1 MKAPARGR
9 GSIVAI
15 LLFVIASTAVADTAG
30 LAFRIDEGRNLNSFL
45 RSGPVAAHLLL
56 RSGNDPRILVAF
68 PAGNSGVGLW
78 FQTTEAST
86 DWKLVAPPRPVT
98 RLDGRKRPLHGIEF
112 EIETPAPELRV
123 RGAVLSS
130 VRVLRDYEL
139 QEKAPPEVRVAPK
152 TTKETIEWA
161 RDRLD
166 GAPGYR
172 LAFEALDGS
181 RVSAEKFTA
190 PPGKRL
196 RLRVQ
201 ALTGETPLRQLD
213 HLLTPSAGTDP
224 RARDVLAFLSYRE
237 KFLAGSWRFNTY
249 FGRDTLISALLL
261 APVLEPPAIESAVT
275 SVLDRLAPNGE
286 VAHEEDIGEF
296 AVLRNVREG
305 RGRVAT
311 PIYDYGMVDDD
322 FLLAPLAARWLL
334 DDARGRGRAR
344 EFLARKGAGDETRGA
359 ALARNLAWGVGRASA
374 VADDPRGGNLV
385 DIKRGRMTG
394 NWRDSEQG
402 LGGGRYAYDVNAA
415 LVPAALAAA
424 ARLSASGLLDPF
436 IDAETRKTLSRA
448 ANIAEAWTNRA
459 PGFFKVTVPVARARA
474 DIAAYAREVG
484 VDSEP
489 ALRAL
494 GDQPWTFNALSL
506 DALGAPIPILHS
518 DEGFRLLLTDPP
530 AEEVAIC
537 LDAIMRRY
545 PAGLVT
551 DAGLLVAN
559 PALASPELR
568 GEFSRYAYHGAVVW
582 SWQQALLAAALE
594 RQVRRTDL
602 QEPVRARLRSARA
615 ELWGVIERSNALR
628 TSELWSW
635 SYAGGNFR
643 IEPFGRPGADVDE
656 SNAAQLWSTVY
667 LGLTPFKSGTSPG
680 SSVPVP
686 RAGARARRRRSR
698 PPRRRC
704 ASCSRLCRVRRT
716 GSCRESRTP
725 SSPRKSP

>member
-1 MKAPARGR
+1 MKAPPRGR
-9 GSIVAI
+9 GFFVAV

-30 LAFRIDEGRNLNSFL
+30 LTFRIDEGRNLNGFL

-56 RSGNDPRILVAF
+56 RSGNEPRILVAF

-78 FQTTEAST
+78 FQTTESST
-86 DWKLVAPPRPVT
+86 DWKLATPPRPVT
-98 RLDGRKRPLHGIEF
+98 RLDARRRPLHGIEF
-112 EIETPAPELRV
+112 VIETPAPELRV

-139 QEKAPPEVRVAPK
+139 QEKAPPEVLVAPQA
-152 TTKETIEWA
+152 TTGVIEWA

-201 ALTGETPLRQLD
+201 ALTGEMPLRQLD
-213 HLLTPSAGTDP
+213 YLLTSSAGADP
-224 RARDVLAFLSYRE
+224 RARNVLAFLSYRE

-261 APVLEPPAIESAVT
+261 APVLEPPAIESAIT

-296 AVLRNVREG
+296 AVLRNLREG

-344 EFLARKGAGDETRGA
+344 EFLARKEGGGEARGA
-359 ALARNLAWGVGRASA
+359 ALARNLAWVVGRAA
-374 VADDPRGGNLV
+374 AFADDPRVGNLV
-385 DIKRGRMTG
+385 DIKAGRMTG

-415 LVPAALAAA
+415 LVPAALEAA
-424 ARLSASGLLDPF
+424 ARLSASGLLDTYA
-436 IDAETRKTLSRA
+436 DAAARKTLSRA
-448 ANIAEAWTNRA
+448 AKSAEVWTSRA
-459 PGFFKVTVPVARARA
+459 AGFFKVTVPAARARA

-489 ALRAL
+489 ASQAP
-494 GDQPWTFNALSL
+494 GDQPLTFNALSL

-530 AEEVAIC
+530 ADEIPIC
-537 LDAIMRRY
+537 IDAIMRRY

-559 PALASPELR
+559 PALAGPGLR
-568 GEFSRYAYHGAVVW
+568 REFSRYAYHGAVVW
-582 SWQQALLAAALE
+582 SWQQALLAAALV
-594 RQVRRTDL
+594 RQLRRADL
-602 QEPVRARLRSARA
+602 PEPVRAKLRSAHA
-615 ELWGVIERSNALR
+615 ELWSVIERSNALR

-635 SYAGGNFR
+635 SYAGGSFR

-680 SSVPVP
+680 NSVPAP

-704 ASCSRLCRVRRT
+704 ASCSRLSRVRWT
-716 GSCRESRTP
+716 GSCREPRTP
-725 SSPRKSP
+725 SFPRRSP

>member
-1 MKAPARGR
+1 MKAPPRGR
-9 GSIVAI
+9 GFFVAV
-15 LLFVIASTAVADTAG
+15 LLFLIASTAVADTAG

-56 RSGNDPRILVAF
+56 RSGNEPRILVAF

-78 FQTTEAST
+78 FQTTHSSM
-86 DWKLVAPPRPVT
+86 DWKLTAPPRPVT
-98 RLDGRKRPLHGIEF
+98 RLDAGKRPLHGIEF
-112 EIETPAPELRV
+112 EIETPAAELRV

-139 QEKAPPEVRVAPK
+139 QAQASPEVLVAPQA
-152 TTKETIEWA
+152 TNGTIEWA

-213 HLLTPSAGTDP
+213 YLLAPSTGADA
-224 RARDVLAFLSYRE
+224 RARKVLAFLSYRE

-261 APVLEPPAIESAVT
+261 APVLEPPAIESAIT

-334 DDARGRGRAR
+334 DDARGRGRAH
-344 EFLARKGAGDETRGA
+344 EFLARKEAGGETRGA
-359 ALARNLAWGVGRASA
+359 ALARNLVWVVGRATA
-374 VADDPRGGNLV
+374 FADDPRVGNLI

-415 LVPAALAAA
+415 LVPAALEAA
-424 ARLSASGLLDPF
+424 ARLFDSGMLDAYV
-436 IDAETRKTLSRA
+436 DAEARKTLPRA
-448 ANIAEAWTNRA
+448 ASIAEVWTKRA
-459 PGFFKVTVPVARARA
+459 SGFFAVTVPATRARA
-474 DIAAYAREVG
+474 DVAAYAREVG
-484 VDSEP
+484 VDSAR

-494 GDQPWTFNALSL
+494 GGQPLTFNALSL

-518 DEGFRLLLTDPP
+518 DEGFRLLLTNPP
-530 AEEVAIC
+530 AEGIAIC
-537 LDAIMRRY
+537 IDAIMRRY
-545 PAGLVT
+545 PAGLLT

-559 PALASPELR
+559 PALASPGLR

-582 SWQQALLAAALE
+582 S
-594 RQVRRTDL
+594 
-602 QEPVRARLRSARA
+602 
-615 ELWGVIERSNALR
+615 
-628 TSELWSW
+628 
-635 SYAGGNFR
+635 
-643 IEPFGRPGADVDE
+643 
-656 SNAAQLWSTVY
+656 
-667 LGLTPFKSGTSPG
+667 
-680 SSVPVP
+680 
-686 RAGARARRRRSR
+686 
-698 PPRRRC
+698 
-704 ASCSRLCRVRRT
+704 
-716 GSCRESRTP
+716 
-725 SSPRKSP
+725 